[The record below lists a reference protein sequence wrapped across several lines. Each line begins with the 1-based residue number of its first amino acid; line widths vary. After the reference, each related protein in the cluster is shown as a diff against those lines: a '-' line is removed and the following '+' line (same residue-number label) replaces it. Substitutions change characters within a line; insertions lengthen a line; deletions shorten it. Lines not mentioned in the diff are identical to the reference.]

1 MKENTRVSD
10 EQLDTA
16 VEEADLP
23 ELAACFDNTEDYV
36 EKLQLSPGQQTD
48 VRTQTFVN
56 GTQAGMKVALKYWRN
71 RNPVEATFRALLLIL
86 LSLLKG
92 NVTVRVCQYLLDKR
106 ELNIGMHS
114 PFRITKYYPPVTVSG
129 EVVRLKPSHKRPSEP
144 GELGHKL
151 KGCGTMIFPKQL
163 GDIDI
168 TDNYGQDDIKI
179 IQEVFLDGTR
189 DEDFFPTEQT
199 KIVYINKCDG
209 AASRFTV

>member
-1 MKENTRVSD
+1 MKENTNVTD
-10 EQLDTA
+10 KQLDTA

-48 VRTQTFVN
+48 VLRTQTSLN
-56 GTQAGMKVALKYWRN
+56 STQAGMKVALKYWRN

-92 NVTVRVCQYLLDKR
+92 DTVVRVCKYLLDKC

-129 EVVRLKPSHKRPSEP
+129 EVVRLKPSHKRSSEP
-144 GELGHKL
+144 GELQCYL
-151 KGCGTMIFPKQL
+151 
-163 GDIDI
+163 
-168 TDNYGQDDIKI
+168 
-179 IQEVFLDGTR
+179 
-189 DEDFFPTEQT
+189 
-199 KIVYINKCDG
+199 
-209 AASRFTV
+209 